1 MGRNINSRFNDG
13 EIEIQL
19 LEPVRDQNIFIL
31 KSFENKNINDGIME
45 LLLAISCIKKEGAK
59 SVTAIIPYF
68 PYSEAVVQ
76 N

>member
-68 PYSEAVVQ
+68 PYSEAVFQ